1 MSLTH
6 LDVLYAAQRLRHVAV
21 RTPVLSSSLID
32 DLVGRRVSLK
42 MENHQLTGSFKFRGA
57 YTAVGS
63 LPELKRKAGVIG
75 ASSGN
80 HGQALALAAR
90 LLGASATV
98 VLPDDAPAAKRRAIE
113 ALRARV
119 VTYRR
124 GVDNRDITVQEIAH
138 RERLTVVPSSDH
150 PAVIAGAGTAA
161 LEMLQALPDLAA
173 ILVPVGG
180 GGLAAGTA
188 IAARAYSPRLK
199 VFGVEPVT
207 ANDTQRSLRAGHR
220 IRISTPATIADGLR
234 HTEPAPMPFAINQQY
249 LTDVITVPE
258 GDIVEAMASLWR
270 NYKVV
275 AEPSGAVAFAG
286 LLRAAH
292 RLPEGRIGVIVSGG
306 NVDWGSYRTML
317 DIAIDRQG
325 RRIHAAPVLR

>member
-6 LDVLYAAQRLRHVAV
+6 LEVLYAAQRLRHVAI

-42 MENHQLTGSFKFRGA
+42 MENQQLTGSFKFRGA
-57 YTAVGS
+57 YNAVGS

-80 HGQALALAAR
+80 HGQAIALAAR
-90 LLGASATV
+90 LLGTSATV
-98 VLPDDAPAAKRRAIE
+98 VLPDDAPAAKRTAIE

-161 LEMLQALPDLAA
+161 LELLQALPDLAA

-188 IAARAYSPRLK
+188 IVARAYSPHLK

-220 IRISTPATIADGLR
+220 TRISTPATIADGLR
-234 HTEPAPMPFAINQQY
+234 HTEPAPLPFAINHQY